1 MQQETSI
8 FYFHF
13 LAKFCWVPYH
23 ASKSLRFFFKF
34 WILYHHK
41 KVKAQQKQFE
51 PEVMKASTEA
61 SKEASTGATE
71 ATTATTATA
80 TTPPPTP
87 TSEDAGT
94 IWEVWCPVLEYSVAH
109 GFLAVI

>member
-1 MQQETSI
+1 
-8 FYFHF
+8 
-13 LAKFCWVPYH
+13 
-23 ASKSLRFFFKF
+23 
-34 WILYHHK
+34 
-41 KVKAQQKQFE
+41 
-51 PEVMKASTEA
+51 MKASTEA

-94 IWEVWCPVLEYSVAH
+94 IWEVWCPVLEDRD
-109 GFLAVI
+109 FLNLVEKIAI